1 MKIAVDAMGG
11 DNAPHAVVAGAVHA
25 AREFGVGIILV
36 GIEQM
41 VQAELKKH
49 PFAKSLPIEVRNATQ
64 VVDMHDSPATVFRRK
79 KDSSIRV
86 ANDLVKSGEAV
97 AVISA
102 GHTGAAM
109 ATSLFVLGPL
119 EGVERPAI
127 GVFMPTVKGRCIV
140 LDMGANV
147 DCKPN
152 HLLQFA
158 IMGEVFAK
166 HLLKNP
172 NPKVGL
178 LSIGEEETKGNELT
192 KEAFK
197 LLTETNLNFIGNV
210 EGRDIMMGKADVIVC
225 DGFIGNVV
233 LKTSEAVA
241 EAINC
246 LLRENVGENLL
257 RKAGYFLMR
266 PAFRALKNKLDYAEY
281 GGAPLLGINGVGMI
295 CHGGSNAKA
304 IKNAVRFAYDYAL
317 KGVNC
322 RMAEK
327 LDESFPGATREREG
341 TETPSDAKERV
352 AS

>member
-11 DNAPHAVVAGAVHA
+11 DHAPQAIVAGAVQA
-25 AREFGVGIILV
+25 AQEHSVGIVLV
-36 GIEQM
+36 GIEQSIE
-41 VQAELKKH
+41 AELKKH
-49 PFAKSLPIEVRNATQ
+49 PAAASLPIEIRNASQ
-64 VVDMHDSPATVFRRK
+64 VVDMLDSPATVFRRK

-86 ANDLVKSGEAV
+86 ANDLVKKGEAV
-97 AVISA
+97 GVISA

-127 GVFMPTVKGRCIV
+127 ATMMPTVTGACVV
-140 LDMGANV
+140 LDVGANV

-166 HLLKNP
+166 HLLRNP

-178 LSIGEEETKGNELT
+178 LSIGEEATKGNELT

-197 LLTETNLNFIGNV
+197 LLTETCLNFIGNV
-210 EGRDIMMGKADVIVC
+210 EGRDVMAGKADVVVC

-241 EAINC
+241 EAIGT
-246 LLRENVGENLL
+246 LLRNNIERSLV
-257 RKAGYFLMR
+257 RRAGYLLMR
-266 PAFRALKNKLDYAEY
+266 PAFEALKHRLDYAEY
-281 GGAPLLGINGVGMI
+281 GGAPLLGINGI
-295 CHGGSNAKA
+295 SIISHGRSSARA
-304 IKNAVRFAYDYAL
+304 IKNAI
-317 KGVNC
+317 
-322 RMAEK
+322 
-327 LDESFPGATREREG
+327 
-341 TETPSDAKERV
+341 RV
-352 AS
+352 AVEFARSDVNRHIHDDIIQNMEITKAR